1 MTLLKTAAFL
11 GILLAGVGAGT
22 ARADTIVTIVPG
34 DPSGFGGFETT
45 VGQPSTG
52 WGASSGFLA
61 TGHTTVCG
69 TGSQY
74 AGSCYAT
81 TNPNSATLWK
91 YIGLQSLSVTSGDVV
106 TVSYE
111 MKVNTSADEVGI
123 SWGNH
128 GSVTVTTTPTD
139 VATFTSG
146 QISSAISSNNGYIPV
161 TFSFT
166 PTSSLID
173 IDFGFLN
180 GSLAPIGIDDVVVTQ
195 DIPGSVPEPASM
207 ALLGAAL
214 LGLGLARRRKAG

>member
-1 MTLLKTAAFL
+1 MTLFKTAAIL
-11 GILLAGVGAGT
+11 GILFAGVGAGA

-34 DPSGFGGFETT
+34 DPAGFGGFETAAP
-45 VGQPSTG
+45 GPHY
-52 WGASSGFLA
+52 WGATPGFV
-61 TGHTTVCG
+61 GTTYSAPTCG
-69 TGSQY
+69 TGKQY
-74 AGSCYAT
+74 AGSCYESLF
-81 TNPNSATLWK
+81 PNSATTWK
-91 YIGLQSLSVTSGDVV
+91 YIGLQGLSVTAGDVV

-123 SWGNH
+123 SWGTS
-128 GSVTVTTTPTD
+128 GSVAVTTTPTD

-146 QISSAISSNNGYIPV
+146 QISNAISTNNSYIPV

-166 PTSSLID
+166 PTGSLID

-180 GSLAPIGIDDVVVTQ
+180 GSLASIGIDNVVVTQ
-195 DIPGSVPEPASM
+195 DIPGSVPEPTSM